1 MQITLSPACFEGVE
15 QDEVEEGHVGIP
27 NAIVWNHSLSMAS
40 RALLMELIA
49 RNGDFDLDAAK
60 AAESKR
66 RARGGE
72 PEDLDE
78 LLAEL
83 EAAEYIT
90 LPKA

>member
-1 MQITLSPACFEGVE
+1 MQIILSPACFEGVP

-27 NAIVWNHSLSMAS
+27 NAILRNHRMSMAS
-40 RALLMELIA
+40 RALLVELIA
-49 RNGDFDLDAAK
+49 RKGDFDLDAAK
-60 AAESKR
+60 AAEMKR

-78 LLAEL
+78 LLAEV
-83 EAAEYIT
+83 EAAGYIT